1 METESLKIDLQ
12 RFAEGDPIPEPTP
25 TPEPSPASTD
35 WAKMLFDDKGKL
47 NSDAYKVLQPYLD
60 SEKHKHLDSW
70 QKNNLS
76 KYVEKDKFDQLQQEM
91 TANLTKAEINTALIR
106 ELSGSKYPDLLMKE
120 VNFANISKTENG
132 LVGITEEIARIK
144 TAYPDFWGTVT
155 QPQNKGGGVTP
166 PNVKNNGDEIFTTER
181 LKTMS
186 QAEIMANYD
195 KIMKQGILK

>member
-1 METESLKIDLQ
+1 MIIDLQ
-12 RFAEGDPIPEPTP
+12 RFAEGDTIPEPTP
-25 TPEPSPASTD
+25 IPEPSPASTD
-35 WAKMLFDDKGKL
+35 LAKLLFDDKGKL

-70 QKNNLS
+70 QKNNLP

-91 TANLTKAEINTALIR
+91 SANLTKAEINTALVR

-144 TAYPDFWGTVT
+144 TAYSDLWGTISPTPPV
-155 QPQNKGGGVTP
+155 NKGGGATP
-166 PNVKNNGDEIFTTER
+166 PGAGGGGDKEAETIAKIR
-181 LKTMS
+181 KAAGLK
-186 QAEIMANYD
+186 
-195 KIMKQGILK
+195 

>member
-1 METESLKIDLQ
+1 MIIDLQ

-25 TPEPSPASTD
+25 IPEPSPASTD
-35 WAKMLFDDKGKL
+35 WSKLLFDDKGKL

-91 TANLTKAEINTALIR
+91 SANLTKAEINTALVR

-132 LVGITEEIARIK
+132 IVGLNEEIARIK
-144 TAYPDFWGTVT
+144 TAYADLWGST
-155 QPQNKGGGVTP
+155 QQPPAKKGGAGVP
-166 PNVKNNGDEIFTTER
+166 PGLHPPGTDELTAKLR
-181 LKTMS
+181 KAAGLK
-186 QAEIMANYD
+186 
-195 KIMKQGILK
+195 

>member
-1 METESLKIDLQ
+1 MIIDLQ
-12 RFAEGDPIPEPTP
+12 RFAEGEPTPEPTP

-35 WAKMLFDDKGKL
+35 LAKMLFDDKGKL

-91 TANLTKAEINTALIR
+91 TANLTKAEINTALVR

-132 LVGITEEIARIK
+132 IVGITEEITRIK
-144 TAYPDFWGTVT
+144 TAYPDLWGTIT
-155 QPQNKGGGVTP
+155 PTPPANKGGGATP
-166 PNVKNNGDEIFTTER
+166 PGAGGGVDVFTADQLR
-181 LKTMS
+181 TMS
-186 QAEIMANYD
+186 QSDIMANYE
-195 KIMKQGILK
+195 KILKQKTLK

>member
-1 METESLKIDLQ
+1 
-12 RFAEGDPIPEPTP
+12 
-25 TPEPSPASTD
+25 
-35 WAKMLFDDKGKL
+35 
-47 NSDAYKVLQPYLD
+47 
-60 SEKHKHLDSW
+60 
-70 QKNNLS
+70 
-76 KYVEKDKFDQLQQEM
+76 M
-91 TANLTKAEINTALIR
+91 TTNLTKAEINTALIR